1 MYPPLERFSYEPVA
15 GCVCMIKRGKG
26 VTTPHPPNQDHNK
39 RDIESNPV
47 IFSQFLQFF
56 NMLS

>member
-1 MYPPLERFSYEPVA
+1 
-15 GCVCMIKRGKG
+15 MIKRGKG
-26 VTTPHPPNQDHNK
+26 VTTPHPPNQGHNK